1 MKERDCA
8 NCKHHTE
15 DGCSSWDCEFE
26 KAMTKQEA
34 IKWIIYEKDSIDTE
48 GYCAT
53 KENYARIQ
61 ALDMAIEALS
71 SDAVHIDIYRELYEK
86 YVELKHESAELPKGD
101 LISRQWLL
109 DLYGDYIGDNGDPK
123 YHVPLEVVR
132 QNIIDAPSA
141 DAVTIHEDGTL
152 NVKVPNAQRVGRV
165 LVMDTDSH
173 IGGGLFYPDDAV
185 SREDTVTPNS
195 PISIQA
201 VHGEW
206 IPCSERLPSDANE
219 VLACTDGGW
228 VDIAKYNTS
237 REEWHAIGKGKKNIT
252 AWMPLPTPYKGGDTE

>member
-1 MKERDCA
+1 MKERDCE

-86 YVELKHESAELPKGD
+86 YVELKHESAE
-101 LISRQWLL
+101 
-109 DLYGDYIGDNGDPK
+109 
-123 YHVPLEVVR
+123 
-132 QNIIDAPSA
+132 A
-141 DAVTIHEDGTL
+141 
-152 NVKVPNAQRVGRV
+152 
-165 LVMDTDSH
+165 
-173 IGGGLFYPDDAV
+173 
-185 SREDTVTPNS
+185 
-195 PISIQA
+195 
-201 VHGEW
+201 EW
-206 IPCSERLPSDANE
+206 IPCSERLPNDAKD
-219 VLACTDGGW
+219 VLVCMRNGWIYMASYRHNRRLWKFYADGYADCEI
-228 VDIAKYNTS
+228 VI
-237 REEWHAIGKGKKNIT
+237 
-252 AWMPLPTPYKGGDTE
+252 AWMPLPTPYKGGDDE